1 MKFKLEWEME
11 VDDSELLEMVN
22 DYLSDED
29 KQEVDSL
36 DQVSEQIMINAMDS
50 IDFIQTE
57 LIDYCGRSE
66 VDVTLI
72 KK

>member
-36 DQVSEQIMINAMDS
+36 DQVSGKIMINAMDS

-57 LIDYCGRSE
+57 LIDYCARNE
-66 VDVTLI
+66 VDITLI
-72 KK
+72 K

>member
-57 LIDYCGRSE
+57 
-66 VDVTLI
+66 
-72 KK
+72 

>member
-1 MKFKLEWEME
+1 MKFKLEWEIE

-36 DQVSEQIMINAMDS
+36 DQVSGKIMINAMDS

-57 LIDYCGRSE
+57 LNDYCARNE
-66 VDVTLI
+66 VDITLI
-72 KK
+72 K